1 MSNVTEGRQFFIL
14 MMIGLATIAVTIFA
28 LWVSPY
34 VFIDDSEALY
44 RYMVLK
50 IPVML
55 IDVFVLIGSLVIL
68 DFLTPEDSRVAINMN
83 PTSASILYSAM
94 LVSVAIAIAFG

>member
-1 MSNVTEGRQFFIL
+1 MSNTTEGRQFFIL
-14 MMIGLATIAVTIFA
+14 VVIGLATLGATMFA

-34 VFIDDSEALY
+34 LFVDDTSALY

-50 IPVML
+50 IPAML
-55 IDVFVLIGSLVIL
+55 IDVFVLLGAVVMM
-68 DFLTPEDSRVAINMN
+68 DFLTPEDALASINQN
-83 PTSASILYSAM
+83 PMSAAILYSAM

>member
-1 MSNVTEGRQFFIL
+1 MSNTTEGRQFFIL
-14 MMIGLATIAVTIFA
+14 LIIGLATIAVTIFA

-34 VFIDDSEALY
+34 LFVEDTSALY

-50 IPVML
+50 IPAML
-55 IDVFVLIGSLVIL
+55 IDVFVLLGAIVMM
-68 DFLTPEDSRVAINMN
+68 DFLTPEDSLASINQN
-83 PTSASILYSAM
+83 PMSAAILYSAM

>member
-14 MMIGLATIAVTIFA
+14 LMIGLATIAATVFA

-34 VFIDDSEALY
+34 LFVDDTSALY

-50 IPVML
+50 IPAML

-68 DFLTPEDSRVAINMN
+68 DFLTPEDSLVQINQN
-83 PTSASILYSAM
+83 PTSVAILYSAM

>member
-68 DFLTPEDSRVAINMN
+68 DFLTPEDSLVAINMN